1 MAARGSI
8 AKEEIINKILDTFIG
23 SFINGKEVRIP
34 WREGGEDLQIK
45 VTLTAAKDVID
56 NPNEVKNFSTP
67 SGGFPVMSDPI
78 PETPIEKEP
87 SAEEKAN
94 LRLLINKLG
103 L

>member
-1 MAARGSI
+1 MSYCVECGVKLAEYE
-8 AKEEIINKILDTFIG
+8 KECPLCTTP
-23 SFINGKEVRIP
+23 VY
-34 WREGGEDLQIK
+34 
-45 VTLTAAKDVID
+45 
-56 NPNEVKNFSTP
+56 NPNEIKNFSTP